1 MSEIIVDEQQRIE
14 AALAAIPPDIER
26 EQWWRIGAALKHEL
40 GDAGFDVFEAWSRG
54 AQSYVAADTRDTW
67 RSLNASGGITIGTL
81 FQMAREHGF
90 DTRTH
95 TAASPDPAEQ
105 ERRRVEREERDADA
119 KRKREM
125 DAKNAATKA
134 VAVWHKATPAAGDH
148 PYLMRKGVKPV
159 ETLREIGA
167 GKLAAV
173 IGYSPQSDGEPL
185 SGRILI
191 APVGVGG
198 KLSTL
203 EMIDGDGRKSALS
216 GGAKAGGYW
225 EAQKMPEQV
234 EVLLIA
240 EGVATALSASG
251 STGHPSIASLSVGQM
266 EAVARAMRERYPD
279 AAIVLLADLDKAT
292 GKPHGTAIKAALAT
306 GARLA
311 VPDFGADRPDG
322 ATDFNDLFLIRG
334 AEVARACVDSAQGV
348 ELAGETD
355 YGSTGLPRIEERPC
369 WRVYDAWQEIDGR
382 RMKPGVYWHGVKLG
396 KGDAPPEMVDKWISS
411 PLWVAAITRNQEDA
425 EYGRLLELL
434 SPAGRR
440 KKWAMPMSMLAGDGN
455 EVRAVLLSEGLVFD
469 LNDRQAVPR
478 YIAGQHPKLTMR
490 AASVTGWHAG
500 AFVLPEVVIGADD
513 IWFQSTG
520 RTAPYSTAGRFEQWR
535 ELAALAVDNPLLVF
549 AMCAGFAGPLLG
561 PLNIDGGGAHLYGDS
576 SHGKTTA
583 ARAAISIWGSPRFER
598 KWRATSN
605 GLEGTAALH
614 SDTLLMLDEIGE
626 IKPHDLYETAYALAN
641 GMGKTRANRHG
652 EARQATRWR
661 VFVLSTGEPTVA
673 ARMAAGGIEAKAG
686 QAVRLLDVPVTGTYG
701 VFETLHGRAS
711 GSALS
716 DEMRAMAATHYGHAG
731 PRFIEALVRE
741 LRADFRLADALHGL
755 LERFDAAE
763 GQERRAAR
771 LFAVCALAGEMAIA
785 WDIVPWQ
792 SDEPTRA
799 ALHAFNLWRGER
811 PHGGQSAEHAAILR
825 AVADFIDR
833 YGDSRF
839 SNIEG
844 SADLIRDRAGY
855 WKQDGERRLY
865 LFTSGGLREAT
876 KGNDFNRALRALD
889 EAGAIA
895 DRGKVEIAKVTHTPE
910 RKKRLYHIDPSAIEG
925 GGE

>member
-1 MSEIIVDEQQRIE
+1 MSELIMDEQQRIE

-40 GDAGFDVFEAWSRG
+40 GDGGFDAFDLWSRG
-54 AQSYVAADTRDTW
+54 GASYSVADVRDTW
-67 RSLNASGGITIGTL
+67 RSLSTDGRITIGTL
-81 FQMAREHGF
+81 YGIAKHYGFQLSNH
-90 DTRTH
+90 
-95 TAASPDPAEQ
+95 AAPAVDVAVI
-105 ERRRVEREERDADA
+105 ERRRADRAARAEKAEAERLTRARA
-119 KRKREM
+119 
-125 DAKNAATKA
+125 AATLAFA
-134 VAVWHKATPAAGDH
+134 VLAKSSPARDDH
-148 PYLMRKGVKPV
+148 PYLIRKGLTAPA
-159 ETLREIGA
+159 TLRELDIKHLTALLNYPPKQGDVPLTA
-167 GKLAAV
+167 RVLLVRIETA
-173 IGYSPQSDGEPL
+173 DGVT
-185 SGRILI
+185 S
-191 APVGVGG
+191 
-198 KLSTL
+198 L
-203 EMIDGDGRKSALS
+203 EMIDGDGRKTALS
-216 GGAKAGGYW
+216 GGTKAGAYW
-225 EAQKMPEQV
+225 LASQPGDAV
-234 EVLLIA
+234 HRIAIA
-240 EGVATALSASG
+240 EGVASALTHQQLYGTDLAVAALSAG
-251 STGHPSIASLSVGQM
+251 NLPKVAEAMRAAYPQAVILIHGEIGNGAGKALEAAQSVG
-266 EAVARAMRERYPD
+266 
-279 AAIVLLADLDKAT
+279 
-292 GKPHGTAIKAALAT
+292 GAL
-306 GARLA
+306 
-311 VPDFGADRPDG
+311 VIPDFGDDRPDD
-322 ATDFNDLFLIRG
+322 ATDINDLFVLRG
-334 AEVARACVDSAQGV
+334 AEVARACVDSAQAV
-348 ELAGETD
+348 ELAGEMD
-355 YGSTGLPRIEERPC
+355 RGSASFPRIEERPC
-369 WRVYDAWQEIDGR
+369 WRVYDAWEEIDGR

-520 RTAPYSTAGRFEQWR
+520 RTAPYSSAGTFEQWR
-535 ELAALAVDNPLLVF
+535 ELAALAVDNRLLVF

-785 WDIVPWQ
+785 WGIVPWQ

-799 ALHAFNLWRGER
+799 ALHAFNLWRRER
-811 PHGGQSAEHAAILR
+811 PPGGQSAEHAAILR